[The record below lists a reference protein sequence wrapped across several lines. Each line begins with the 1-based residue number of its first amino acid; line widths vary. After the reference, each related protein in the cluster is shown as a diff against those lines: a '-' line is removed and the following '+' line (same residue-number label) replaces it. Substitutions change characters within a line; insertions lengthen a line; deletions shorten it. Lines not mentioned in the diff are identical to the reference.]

1 MIMMIYDT
9 WWWYIL
15 LNMFNL
21 YADVDAKSMT
31 PSRNTRSYTLQSV
44 PSSPGRSFFEYRRFM
59 QHMAIY
65 NTFIKIQNKH
75 ICCPPAALSSPLP
88 PYAPYES
95 REFCWYEHMCTCA
108 KASRFKLLI
117 LVIYKLVARFVWISR
132 IQAKHGYIIRLWKSK
147 TITY

>member
-44 PSSPGRSFFEYRRFM
+44 PSSPGRSFLSRKKLTNRPLSRGHSQTTHFFPHHCFHTNFGTYRWPTPISNFLASHPHPTHPKSLTKIHGFM
-59 QHMAIY
+59 YFCIFVCISACI
-65 NTFIKIQNKH
+65 FV
-75 ICCPPAALSSPLP
+75 LSFVFSL
-88 PYAPYES
+88 YFVY
-95 REFCWYEHMCTCA
+95 
-108 KASRFKLLI
+108 K
-117 LVIYKLVARFVWISR
+117 YKL
-132 IQAKHGYIIRLWKSK
+132 
-147 TITY
+147 